1 MISVQNYDFNF
12 DYNNIIICS
21 TTYFCCMVVERGVIP
36 YSTLSNLKNGG
47 APASRRWVV
56 FSDNYERCAWG
67 RASPAPC
74 GNGQADA
81 SLMES

>member
-1 MISVQNYDFNF
+1 MF
-12 DYNNIIICS
+12 YNIFLLYGS
-21 TTYFCCMVVERGVIP
+21 REGTTPLLY
-36 YSTLSNLKNGG
+36 LSNLKLEP
-47 APASRRWVV
+47 PASRRWVV

-74 GNGQADA
+74 GDGQADA